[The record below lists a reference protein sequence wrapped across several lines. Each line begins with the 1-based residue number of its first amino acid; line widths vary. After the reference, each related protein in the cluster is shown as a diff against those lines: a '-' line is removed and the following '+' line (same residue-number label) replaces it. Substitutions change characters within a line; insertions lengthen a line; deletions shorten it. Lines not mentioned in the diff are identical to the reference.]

1 MDYRWKIYLVN
12 LDPTIGSEQSKTRP
26 VLVISNE
33 DINSVLPVLT
43 VIPITSFKE
52 GRKIYINEVFINTKV
67 SGLKRDSII
76 LCYQIRTIDKKR
88 LKDKVCHLD
97 NEIISQVNKALYI
110 SLEMGNSLAGRK

>member
-1 MDYRWKIYLVN
+1 MTYRWKIYLVN

-88 LKDKVCHLD
+88 LIKEIGEIKTEKKKFEIMDSLSYQLD
-97 NEIISQVNKALYI
+97 L
-110 SLEMGNSLAGRK
+110 

>member
-1 MDYRWKIYLVN
+1 MYYRWKIYLVN

-88 LKDKVCHLD
+88 LIKEIGEIKMDKKKLEIMESLRYQLD
-97 NEIISQVNKALYI
+97 I
-110 SLEMGNSLAGRK
+110 

>member
-88 LKDKVCHLD
+88 LIKEIGEIKMDKKKLEIMESLRYQLD
-97 NEIISQVNKALYI
+97 I
-110 SLEMGNSLAGRK
+110 